1 MRYLIK
7 RSSGY
12 LVEACSNP
20 DQIWLEPEAGAPS
33 KAKENQ
39 LTANKGAAQDYMELS
54 EFQYMQHLARR
65 EPVGTR
71 NSLYSVFGRPGSLA
85 EVELGQQT
93 NRARWLKLIPRK
105 EKAVKTRV
113 ALVDLLPV
121 RRQRVECEL
130 GQAGVLTVGSCM
142 MVETLFKR
150 VGQWQPELILI
161 DVALSCIQEN
171 QNLRDL
177 DPLYTLQKMVEEG
190 QLAAPGPK
198 VIVVGTGEE
207 EGQEH
212 FILRAVLGGASHY
225 VKAGWKT
232 PALLA
237 AIAEVQVLKIP
248 LISSSSSSS
257 SSSSI
262 YPIC

>member
-20 DQIWLEPEAGAPS
+20 DQIWSEAGTTS
-33 KAKENQ
+33 QSKENQ
-39 LTANKGAAQDYMELS
+39 LPPGKGAEQEYMELS
-54 EFQYMQHLARR
+54 EFQYMQHLARQ
-65 EPVGTR
+65 EPVGER
-71 NSLYSVFGRPGSLA
+71 NSLYSVFGRRGSLTEA
-85 EVELGQQT
+85 ELNRQT
-93 NRARWLKLIPRK
+93 NRAKWLKLIPQK
-105 EKAVKTRV
+105 EKAVRARV
-113 ALVDLLPV
+113 VLVDLLPV

-130 GQAGVLTVGSCM
+130 GQAGVLTVGSCWL
-142 MVETLFKR
+142 VETLFKR
-150 VGQWQPELILI
+150 LGQWQPELILI
-161 DVALSCIQEN
+161 DVALSCIHEN
-171 QNLRDL
+171 RNKFGL
-177 DPLYTLQKMVEEG
+177 DPLYTLQQMME
-190 QLAAPGPK
+190 QDRLAAPGPK
-198 VIVVGTGEE
+198 IIVVGTGEE

-237 AIAEVQVLKIP
+237 AIAEVQALKTP

-257 SSSSI
+257 SSSI
-262 YPIC
+262 YPVC